1 MQKLF
6 FNLTSACFQQARY
19 VCVHLQGA
27 ALVAVRSLEKSYCKY
42 NKLLIFFK
50 TLLSHVLNIAMKF
63 LRIK

>member
-1 MQKLF
+1 MF
-6 FNLTSACFQQARY
+6 SARY
-19 VCVHLQGA
+19 VCIHLQGA